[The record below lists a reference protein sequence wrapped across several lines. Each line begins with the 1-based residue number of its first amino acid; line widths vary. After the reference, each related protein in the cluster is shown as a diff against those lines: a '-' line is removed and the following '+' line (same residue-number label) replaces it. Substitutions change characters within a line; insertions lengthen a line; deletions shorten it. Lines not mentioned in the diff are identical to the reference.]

1 MWSWSNTPVRPVLRS
16 IRGIVNLV
24 FLAVWTAF
32 MVSYAVIAGA
42 LLRDPEFFRREQRRW
57 ARGLLGFWGVE
68 LRVFGS
74 DHMRAGERY
83 VVMSNHLS
91 WADIAALFVA
101 LPTTPG
107 FLAKRELMR
116 IPFLAQALR
125 SGGHVLIDRAKHGDA
140 MAALARAAEQV
151 RSGKTVLIFPEGTRG
166 DSDTIGAFKKGGFHL
181 AREAKVPIL
190 PVGLR
195 GSRSV
200 FPKGSLLVHPGV
212 IEVYIGQAIPDADV
226 VTYEPAEMVQRVRS
240 EIMELSAMPA
250 RPARPSS
257 GARAAS
263 TEA

>member
-1 MWSWSNTPVRPVLRS
+1 M
-16 IRGIVNLV
+16 
-24 FLAVWTAF
+24 FLGGWTAF
-32 MVSYAVIAGA
+32 MVSYAVIVGA

-57 ARGLLGFWGVE
+57 ASGLLRFWGVQ
-68 LRVFGS
+68 LDVFGS
-74 DHMRAGERY
+74 DHMRQGESY

-91 WADIAALFVA
+91 WADIVALFIA

-140 MAALARAAEQV
+140 MAALSRAAEQV

-181 AREAKVPIL
+181 ARAANVPIL

-195 GSRSV
+195 GSRGV
-200 FPKGSLLVHPGV
+200 FPRGSMLVRPGR
-212 IEVYIGQAIPDADV
+212 IEVHIGPAIPASEVSQRELGDML
-226 VTYEPAEMVQRVRS
+226 PRVR
-240 EIMELSAMPA
+240 EQIMDLAAMAA
-250 RPARPSS
+250 RTSS
-257 GARAAS
+257 
-263 TEA
+263 

>member
-1 MWSWSNTPVRPVLRS
+1 MLRS

-24 FLAVWTAF
+24 FLAVWTAL
-32 MVSYAVIAGA
+32 MVTYAVIVGA

-74 DHMRAGERY
+74 EHMRPGASY

-91 WADIAALFVA
+91 WADIAALFIA

-125 SGGHVLIDRAKHGDA
+125 SGGHVLIDRARHGDA
-140 MAALARAAEQV
+140 MAALERAAAQV

-166 DSDTIGAFKKGGFHL
+166 DSDTVGAFKKGGFHL
-181 AREAKVPIL
+181 ARAAKVPIL

-195 GSRSV
+195 GSRGV
-200 FPKGSLLVHPGV
+200 FPRGGLLIYPGT
-212 IEVYIGQAIPDADV
+212 IEVHIGTEV
-226 VTYEPAEMVQRVRS
+226 PASEVSQYQLGEMLPRVRAT
-240 EIMELSAMPA
+240 IMDLAAMAA
-250 RPARPSS
+250 RTGDQA
-257 GARAAS
+257 
-263 TEA
+263 

>member
-1 MWSWSNTPVRPVLRS
+1 VLRS

-32 MVSYAVIAGA
+32 MVSYAVIVGT

-57 ARGLLGFWGVE
+57 ARGLLALWGVE
-68 LRVFGS
+68 LQVFGS
-74 DHMRAGERY
+74 DHMRAGASY

-91 WADIAALFVA
+91 WADIAALFIA

-125 SGGHVLIDRAKHGDA
+125 SGGHVLIDRARHGDA
-140 MAALARAAEQV
+140 MAALERAAEQV

-166 DSDTIGAFKKGGFHL
+166 DSDTVGAFKKGGFHL
-181 AREAKVPIL
+181 ARAANVPIL

-200 FPKGSLLVHPGV
+200 FPRGGLLIYPGK
-212 IEVYIGQAIPDADV
+212 IEVHIGAEVPASEVSQ
-226 VTYEPAEMVQRVRS
+226 YELGEMLPRVRAR
-240 EIMELSAMPA
+240 IMDLAAMAA
-250 RPARPSS
+250 RTAD
-257 GARAAS
+257 RA
-263 TEA
+263 

>member
-1 MWSWSNTPVRPVLRS
+1 MLRS
-16 IRGIVNLV
+16 IRAFINLL

-32 MVSYAVIAGA
+32 MVTYAVVFGIV
-42 LLRDPEFFRREQRRW
+42 LRDPQFFRREQRRW
-57 ARGLLGFWGVE
+57 ARGLLRFWGVQ
-68 LRVFGS
+68 LDVFGS
-74 DHMRAGERY
+74 ANMREGACY

-91 WADIAALFVA
+91 WADIVALFIA

-140 MAALARAAEQV
+140 MAALSRAAEQV

-181 AREAKVPIL
+181 ARAAQVPIL

-195 GSRSV
+195 GSRGV
-200 FPKGSLLVHPGV
+200 FPRGSLLIRPGK
-212 IEVYIGQAIPDADV
+212 IEVHIGPEIPASEVSVRELGDML
-226 VTYEPAEMVQRVRS
+226 PRVR
-240 EIMELSAMPA
+240 EQIMDLAAMATP
-250 RPARPSS
+250 PSS
-257 GARAAS
+257 
-263 TEA
+263 